1 MDVGVLHLSVL
12 LISYQATERTVL
24 LQWIPEKSKISIS
37 SEENVRNQCIHL
49 SQHVTT
55 VQRLRC
61 HTFPKQA
68 SWLFSNEHGLRLYY
82 LQDSAMR
89 QISSIKRIAKKRQ
102 IHHRVHT
109 KGCSGWSKWISENW
123 GIQVDRYLND
133 SQQLVPFLANGQN
146 IESRG
151 RFPLATGHY
160 KFIQIHNSAVLL
172 KCASLCCYML
182 LYMEHLQICSSE
194 ICTEIFKFTSL
205 CEKKILRME
214 VVPNLECKK
223 IPHTPELPKTL
234 HSLLTMAFQQAW
246 EWQFKRNGNYPI
258 VLSEDIFGRMF
269 GAVAKI
275 AASKKQRKL
284 PWSTPQWLHDASSA
298 HHGNIHVDFQE

>member
-1 MDVGVLHLSVL
+1 MYFLPPRLCNAADFVHQEDCKKAANISQSSHERVFRMIEMD
-12 LISYQATERTVL
+12 
-24 LQWIPEKSKISIS
+24 QWKLRNPSGSIS
-37 SEENVRNQCIHL
+37 ERLTATGSFFG
-49 SQHVTT
+49 
-55 VQRLRC
+55 QR
-61 HTFPKQA
+61 PK
-68 SWLFSNEHGLRLYY
+68 
-82 LQDSAMR
+82 
-89 QISSIKRIAKKRQ
+89 
-102 IHHRVHT
+102 HRV
-109 KGCSGWSKWISENW
+109 SGEIPPSHW
-123 GIQVDRYLND
+123 
-133 SQQLVPFLANGQN
+133 
-146 IESRG
+146 
-151 RFPLATGHY
+151 PL
-160 KFIQIHNSAVLL
+160 QIHNSAVLL